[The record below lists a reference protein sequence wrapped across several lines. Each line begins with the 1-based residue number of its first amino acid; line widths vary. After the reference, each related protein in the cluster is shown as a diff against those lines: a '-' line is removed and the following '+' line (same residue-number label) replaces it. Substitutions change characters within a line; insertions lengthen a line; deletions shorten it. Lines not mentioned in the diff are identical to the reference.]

1 MKGDFSRIRFDRRR
15 NYTAVLTQQGR
26 VQLDADANEQRAV
39 DHYLR
44 ATGLVNIIGR
54 TGTPVHDPGMAITV
68 ANANDT
74 ILIGPGRYYVDGLLC
89 ESETTIDYR
98 QQRYLID
105 PLPPIATLLTELQT
119 GRLAGLQVWLEA
131 WERLV
136 TPIDDPCIKDVALG
150 EADTT
155 VRQQTVWRV
164 VVERSIADET
174 TERRTC
180 CQIMHD
186 PAPSISPGLMTTDT
200 DDTSGQGHCLPSPQ
214 AAYRGLENQ
223 LYRVEVH
230 RGGTAAEAT
239 FKWSRENGS
248 VLTRIVAVSGSVV
261 TVDSLG
267 PDANLGFAP
276 LQWVEISDDSDE
288 FGQQPNRPGELR
300 QILTVDREHRQI
312 TLTMPGP
319 SVNVAAGHAKLR
331 RWDHDDSAAT
341 INGVPMAP
349 GGWHSLENGIRVQFS
364 EAQPFR
370 PGDHWLVPAR
380 SATGTLEWPPCDGDG
395 AEFQPAH
402 YTRVHRAPL
411 ACLHF
416 ERELRRITVE
426 DCRDQFSPLT
436 ELQRP
441 IVPQALHVT
450 ATSWANDEILTIDQ
464 LAFLGL
470 SVTLDAPPAP
480 AIDADSF
487 IVTLEIPTSAP
498 ERSELATGAAAIG
511 TGSGMLRY
519 LAILDGTVTVT
530 DRVIGWSAGIAVFG
544 QLYSGLE
551 SLLENLADL
560 GVFIRARVVLKG
572 RTIRGAGALSG
583 QCLDGQAFGQ
593 PATRADGTTPRI
605 ALGFPSG
612 NSARASDFESWFFV
626 APVQRIETMTIT
638 PAAVAFVVVPGTRTV
653 KLVDASSGQ
662 PTPSAP
668 EVVPTLNL
676 RTGFNALQETTI
688 ALSVAGGTAGIV
700 TAPAT
705 LTVPRGASV
714 PTAQVPLQV
723 RNPGPV
729 TQTFTITA
737 SLVPPSGQ
745 SVFGSATLT
754 VTGVARPG
762 GIVVGPGPIITSGGT
777 IVARPGLLPD
787 ITKGG

>member
-15 NYTAVLTQQGR
+15 NYTAVLAQQGR
-26 VQLDADANEQRAV
+26 VQLDADANEQRAI

-44 ATGLVNIIGR
+44 STGLVDIIGR

-74 ILIGPGRYYVDGLLC
+74 ILIGPGRYYVDGLQC

-105 PLPPIATLLTELQT
+105 PQPPIAALLAELQT
-119 GRLAGLQVWLEA
+119 ERLAGLQVWLEA
-131 WERLV
+131 WQRLV

-164 VVERSIADET
+164 VVERSPSSIT
-174 TERRTC
+174 TDRRSC

-186 PAPSISPGLMTTDT
+186 PVPSISPGLMTADT
-200 DDTSGQGHCLPSPQ
+200 DDTSAQGHCLPSPQ

-248 VLTRIVAVSGSVV
+248 VLTRIIAVSGSVV

-288 FGQQPNRPGELR
+288 FGQQPNQPGELR
-300 QILTVDREHRQI
+300 QILSVDREHRQI

-319 SVNVAAGHAKLR
+319 SVNVTAGHAKLR
-331 RWDHDDSAAT
+331 RWDHDDTAAT
-341 INGVPMAP
+341 INGVPMTP

-380 SATGTLEWPPCDGDG
+380 SATGTLEWPPCDSNG

-402 YTRVHRAPL
+402 FTRVRRAPL

-416 ERELRRITVE
+416 EREFKRIMVE
-426 DCRDQFSPLT
+426 DCRDPFSPLT

-441 IVPQALHVT
+441 IIPPALHVT
-450 ATSWANDEILTIDQ
+450 GTSWSNDEILTIDQ

-480 AIDADSF
+480 AIDADNF
-487 IVTLEIPTSAP
+487 ILTLEIPTSAP
-498 ERSELATGAAAIG
+498 QRSELTTGAAAIG
-511 TGSGMLRY
+511 RGSGVLRY
-519 LAILDGTVTVT
+519 FVIVDGTVTVT
-530 DRVIGWSAGIAVFG
+530 DQVIGWSAGIAVFG
-544 QLYSGLE
+544 QLYAGLE
-551 SLLENLADL
+551 TLLENLADV
-560 GVFIRARVVLKG
+560 GIFIRARVVLKG
-572 RTIRGAGALSG
+572 RTIRGAGALSA
-583 QCLDGQAFGQ
+583 QCLDGQVFGQ
-593 PATRADGTTPRI
+593 PATRADGTTPRT
-605 ALGFPSG
+605 ALSFPSG
-612 NSARASDFESWFFV
+612 DSARASDFESWFFV

-653 KLVDASSGQ
+653 RLVDASSGQ

-676 RTGFNALQETTI
+676 RTGYNVLQEATI

-700 TAPAT
+700 TAPPS
-705 LTVPRGASV
+705 LTVPRGASA
-714 PTAQVPLQV
+714 PTAPVQLQV

-737 SLVPPSGQ
+737 SLVLPSGQ

-762 GIVVGPGPIITSGGT
+762 GIVVGPGPIFTGGGT
-777 IVARPGLLPD
+777 IVAQPISPL
-787 ITKGG
+787 IVTKDG